1 MVVKVVEM
9 GEREHSDNA
18 SRSCNSQVGL
28 RGSYLV
34 GRLNGEGG
42 REGGERARERKAE
55 QERGRQR
62 KREEGR
68 GRERKAEEE
77 REGE

>member
-34 GRLNGEGG
+34 DRLKGEGG

-62 KREEGR
+62 KKEKENN
-68 GRERKAEEE
+68 KDYS
-77 REGE
+77 